1 MALNDYKVLGQE
13 TSGTYDRLPV
23 VDRTLTTNV
32 ATITVGLPSGA
43 THGMAVGDRFD
54 VSSTDQA
61 ILNIAAVVSTAPSG
75 TTFTFPRTNANI
87 TTSTQTAA
95 FVYKYTNALGKA
107 VSNKV
112 KTSGIATLTTSAA
125 HDFNVGDW
133 ITVWINDTA
142 FDGDYIITEVP
153 TTTTFRY
160 VALGANVSTAAV
172 TAGAVAVQKAITVY
186 TVPSGK
192 SAVVSTLTVANNL
205 IHSAYFSA
213 YIVRSGD
220 SATNP
225 PDKSLVFSRSA
236 VDAGESY
243 NATLGYT
250 LTSGDK
256 LVVRA
261 SHAGMYFNLFGT
273 ELS

>member
-13 TSGTYDRLPV
+13 TSGTYERLPV
-23 VDRTLTTNV
+23 VDRTLTSNI
-32 ATITVGLPSGA
+32 ATITVGLPSG
-43 THGMAVGDRFD
+43 TSHGMVAGDRFD
-54 VSSTDQA
+54 ISSTDQSV
-61 ILNIAAVVSTAPSG
+61 LNIAAVVSTAPSG
-75 TTFTFPRTNANI
+75 TTFTFPRTNTNI
-87 TTSTQTAA
+87 TTSAQTAA
-95 FVYKYTNALGKA
+95 FVYKYTNAQGKA

-112 KTSGIATLTTSAA
+112 KTSGIATLTTSSD
-125 HDFNVGDW
+125 HGFSVGDW
-133 ITVWINDTA
+133 VTVWINDTN
-142 FDGDYIITEVP
+142 FDGDYIVSDVP
-153 TTTTFRY
+153 TSTTFRY
-160 VALGANVSTAAV
+160 VALGTNVSTAAV
-172 TAGAVAVQKAITVY
+172 SAGAVAVQKAITVY

-192 SAVVSTLTVANNL
+192 SAVVSTLTVSNNL

-220 SATNP
+220 SATTP

>member
-13 TSGTYDRLPV
+13 TSGTYERLPV
-23 VDRTLTTNV
+23 VDRTLTTNI

-43 THGMAVGDRFD
+43 AHGMAIGDRFD

-61 ILNIAAVVSTAPSG
+61 ILNIAAVVSASPSG

-87 TTSTQTAA
+87 TTSAQTAA
-95 FVYKYTNALGKA
+95 FVYKYSNAQGKA
-107 VSNKV
+107 VSNKI
-112 KTSGIATLTTSAA
+112 KTSGIATLTTSSD
-125 HDFNVGDW
+125 HGFNVGDW
-133 ITVWINDTA
+133 VTVWINDTA
-142 FDGDYIITEVP
+142 FDGDQIITEV
-153 TTTTFRY
+153 TTSTTFKY

-172 TAGAVAVQKAITVY
+172 TAGAVSVQKAITVY

-192 SAVVSTLTVANNL
+192 SSVVSTLTVSNNL

-213 YIVRSGD
+213 YIVKSGD
-220 SATNP
+220 SATSP
-225 PDKSLVFSRSA
+225 LDRSLVFNRSI

-261 SHAGMYFNLFGT
+261 SHSGMYFNLFGT